1 MKRVMSLA
9 VCLLLAGS
17 IYAQTDLENATDT
30 LPTSEDE
37 TALAYTK
44 SQQKA
49 DAMLAKYHSTAIKT
63 TGVNASYLNSTFLVD
78 SPTYVKIA
86 QQNAA
91 LFDLANTEVYDN
103 SEAASYDVVFDSKRS
118 TISVRYDDMGK
129 IIYSKE
135 RFENIA
141 LPNAVIVSIM
151 KQYPNYRFDANV
163 CTINYAENK
172 GIYTTYKVMIS
183 HGKDKKTVK
192 VDDKGNFI

>member
-172 GIYTTYKVMIS
+172 GINTTYKVMIS